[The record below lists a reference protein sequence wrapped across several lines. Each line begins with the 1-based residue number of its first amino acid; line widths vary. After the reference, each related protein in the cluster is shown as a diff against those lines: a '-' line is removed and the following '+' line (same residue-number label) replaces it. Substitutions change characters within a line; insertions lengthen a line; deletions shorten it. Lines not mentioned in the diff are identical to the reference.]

1 MIKDYEEKD
10 IKPSEEDSTDY
21 MSGWTLLSIKFTELE
36 LEFQRIIEEAVKT
49 LYYKE
54 NDKMKLKEY
63 LQAKKEKESNA
74 KKRNRKR
81 QSHKRRVIK

>member
-10 IKPSEEDSTDY
+10 IKPSDEDSTDY
-21 MSGWTLLSIKFTELE
+21 MSSWTYLAIKFTQLE

-49 LYYKE
+49 FYYKE

-63 LQAKKEKESNA
+63 LQTKKEKESNA